1 MITNPNSAIQR
12 IKNHL
17 SYKLGQEL
25 IKYNTGGGGG
35 GVISLLFKLYHI
47 KKTHHKLTQF
57 RKTLELARADLAYP
71 PLRQCFDFN
80 EALWVKTHLSY
91 RLGKI
96 LLNKASYFN
105 LYGKIK
111 QAKKEFK
118 ALKESKV
125 YRLKDELKFKNEEDF
140 DLFIKNY
147 ALIENLLTHY
157 EALNEVIVLNMAFV
171 LEHFDEVSLWLN
183 SKEFKEKYEDINHP
197 YPPLLN
203 PDKLNDENYILN
215 YEKIP
220 ANLAWEMNLPLPRRY
235 EFVGFLLHTNGEK
248 AFSKFLTE
256 LQIELIFSFG
266 YNAKLR
272 YEHYFKTL
280 LNNHSKKVLI
290 FLDQHMD
297 LNEKFCLLM
306 QDAPLLVLV
315 RDPLDALRSF
325 LNVRASLNG
334 EKIWTLRYD
343 DLSKI
348 RDKIVYVH
356 DEKACYNPNSSQKY
370 PLINGISQFINSTH
384 WMLDFSLNRNRIL
397 KYYENNMYFIDMYE
411 IVGQNC
417 YETLKKIAQDFHLKI
432 PEKSLIFEQQLY
444 SILTMLLPCV
454 MEFDDD
460 IKVFISNYYSYKI
473 LPNPPKKHILNSQ
486 LSHIFDDNIFIFLEQ
501 NDYYKI
507 KNTHIYD
514 EILKHIDHFLLILKQ
529 VIEDEKCK
537 EIKILDVLQYF
548 KVKPKQAKIY
558 KEILDKEL
566 IFIKKERL
574 DIVDSWKYYKEFEK
588 ICENL

>member
-25 IKYNTGGGGG
+25 IKYNTGGG

-125 YRLKDELKFKNEEDF
+125 YRLKDKLKFKNEEDF

-147 ALIENLLTHY
+147 TLIENLLTHY

-529 VIEDEKCK
+529 VVEDEKCK

-566 IFIKKERL
+566 IFIKKERP

>member
-25 IKYNTGGGGG
+25 IKYNTGGG

-80 EALWVKTHLSY
+80 EALWVKTWLTY
-91 RLGKI
+91 RLGRV
-96 LLNKASYFN
+96 LLECDRDKLKGGYFKFFS
-105 LYGKIK
+105 KIK

-220 ANLAWEMNLPLPRRY
+220 AEKAWEMNLPLPRGYKFIYLNNGASASSAILNYFSLSGVKIY
-235 EFVGFLLHTNGEK
+235 EYWVPQEENYHLYYNDLLGKNNFVAVAVHIHYSKLPHLLIEKVPALYVTRDPISKLKSISNHFICGLNALDYIKSTMKRFNLTCKEYSKLIPKNKYWKHNGEYPRCDVTFEDNWLLYGCLSFDSLIQK
-248 AFSKFLTE
+248 MPSITDIYFFDFNEFEPKNVFLTWNK
-256 LQIELIFSFG
+256 L
-266 YNAKLR
+266 AKLFHFSIPDR
-272 YEHYFKTL
+272 LLLETRREVVRFGLSVLPACLYALEEDVTKNKEDRSGLNKEGGYEIYISADVIQKFREDIIIIDETNINDSRIIAYVKDECKDILHNEKL
-280 LNNHSKKVLI
+280 LQESKK
-290 FLDQHMD
+290 
-297 LNEKFCLLM
+297 
-306 QDAPLLVLV
+306 
-315 RDPLDALRSF
+315 
-325 LNVRASLNG
+325 
-334 EKIWTLRYD
+334 
-343 DLSKI
+343 
-348 RDKIVYVH
+348 
-356 DEKACYNPNSSQKY
+356 
-370 PLINGISQFINSTH
+370 
-384 WMLDFSLNRNRIL
+384 
-397 KYYENNMYFIDMYE
+397 
-411 IVGQNC
+411 
-417 YETLKKIAQDFHLKI
+417 I
-432 PEKSLIFEQQLY
+432 PRRLFP
-444 SILTMLLPCV
+444 SI
-454 MEFDDD
+454 
-460 IKVFISNYYSYKI
+460 KR
-473 LPNPPKKHILNSQ
+473 
-486 LSHIFDDNIFIFLEQ
+486 
-501 NDYYKI
+501 
-507 KNTHIYD
+507 
-514 EILKHIDHFLLILKQ
+514 
-529 VIEDEKCK
+529 KC
-537 EIKILDVLQYF
+537 
-548 KVKPKQAKIY
+548 
-558 KEILDKEL
+558 
-566 IFIKKERL
+566 
-574 DIVDSWKYYKEFEK
+574 
-588 ICENL
+588 